1 MKPQYQTRYELL
13 HESYQKW
20 LTGFTRHAVS
30 WGVCHP
36 NIHYFHTLTPGW
48 VSFNGEK
55 PEIAIVP
62 RSLHRLIYG
71 PDKRSSPS
79 LDDDLVVNLCTSEHL
94 LVHHPMLE
102 GILLSECERLKQHSL
117 ANKLISLFRQ
127 FGGTELRLKL
137 VWLCWLDLMTGNSL
151 DDWTKNLKHK
161 SEKDLEQ
168 WIIARQGQ
176 SEPLTNLMDQY
187 VLMAYRTGF
196 APIFPDICYHLTHYK
211 PAAADIPVASDNP
224 AHYADAIRYN
234 ARTPLQGSLLPLTR
248 LVWA

>member
-1 MKPQYQTRYELL
+1 MKQQYQTRYELL

-36 NIHYFHTLTPGW
+36 NIYYFHNLTPGW

-62 RSLHRLIYG
+62 
-71 PDKRSSPS
+71 
-79 LDDDLVVNLCTSEHL
+79 
-94 LVHHPMLE
+94 LE
-102 GILLSECERLKQHSL
+102 GILLSECERLRQRSL

-151 DDWTKNLKHK
+151 EDWKENLKRK
-161 SEKDLEQ
+161 SEKELEE
-168 WIIARQGQ
+168 WIINRQRQ
-176 SEPLTNLMDQY
+176 SAALTDLMDQY
-187 VLMAYRTGF
+187 VLLAYRTTV
-196 APIFPDICYHLTHYK
+196 D
-211 PAAADIPVASDNP
+211 DSRN
-224 AHYADAIRYN
+224 
-234 ARTPLQGSLLPLTR
+234 
-248 LVWA
+248 

>member
-36 NIHYFHTLTPGW
+36 NIYYFHNLTPGW

-62 RSLHRLIYG
+62 QSLHRLIYG
-71 PDKRSSPS
+71 PDKRATPP
-79 LDDDLVVNLCTSEHL
+79 LDDDLIVNLCTSEHL

-102 GILLSECERLKQHSL
+102 GILLSECERLRQRSL

-137 VWLCWLDLMTGNSL
+137 VWLCWLDLMTGNCL
-151 DDWTKNLKHK
+151 DDWTENLKRK
-161 SEKDLEQ
+161 SEKELEE
-168 WIIARQGQ
+168 WIINRQKQ
-176 SEPLTNLMDQY
+176 SAALTDLMD
-187 VLMAYRTGF
+187 LNRPGF
-196 APIFPDICYHLTHYK
+196 PGECFICEFRLPDHRFRWKHNKLF
-211 PAAADIPVASDNP
+211 
-224 AHYADAIRYN
+224 
-234 ARTPLQGSLLPLTR
+234 LLLPEEYGPAFPAIVDCYTSPPT
-248 LVWA
+248 